1 MMISLLSSL
10 LLVVVL
16 LCLIVVLLS
25 GLRLCSVGEGVEA

>member
-10 LLVVVL
+10 LLVVL